1 MQEFNYEATI
11 HNSPSLQ
18 PIKKFNY
25 LRAELEEETLL
36 SIEGLELTD
45 TNYEAGIYIL
55 KEQLVLNT
63 HYTQLIDMLQATN
76 KTASL
81 SAMYGGIEHYLKPLA
96 EDINQRQ
103 FISIIRD
110 KLSKI
115 VTICLEPQKG
125 TEKE

>member
-1 MQEFNYEATI
+1 MQEFKYEATI

-18 PIKKFNY
+18 LIKKFNY
-25 LRAELEEETLL
+25 LRAELEEEALL

-81 SAMYGGIEHYLKPLA
+81 SEMYGGIEHYLKPLA

-103 FISIIRD
+103 FISLIRD

-115 VTICLEPQKG
+115 VPICLEPQKG

>member
-1 MQEFNYEATI
+1 M
-11 HNSPSLQ
+11 
-18 PIKKFNY
+18 
-25 LRAELEEETLL
+25 RAELEEEALL
-36 SIEGLELTD
+36 SVEGLELTD

-81 SAMYGGIEHYLKPLA
+81 SAMYGGTEHYLKPLA